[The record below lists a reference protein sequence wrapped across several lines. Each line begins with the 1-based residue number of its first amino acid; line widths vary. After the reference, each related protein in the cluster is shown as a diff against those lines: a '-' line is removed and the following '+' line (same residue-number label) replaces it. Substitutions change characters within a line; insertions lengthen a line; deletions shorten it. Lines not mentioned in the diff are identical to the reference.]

1 MLFLYFFTS
10 QGQKSTVRGQC
21 IDFIYSFRHIVY
33 IIFLCARKS
42 FNISKE
48 REVLIMKKTGKKLI
62 ALATVSVLSLGS
74 VLTAYAVHDPINGGS
89 DGTTSIKSAGGAYR
103 TCTVTT
109 STRYVCDAV
118 ESLGVTK
125 IINGAVTDSFS
136 KKNQS
141 SIQATV
147 SSTSHSQGKVI
158 VCTGTHVVTVSGKAH
173 YFGSSAQY

>member
-1 MLFLYFFTS
+1 
-10 QGQKSTVRGQC
+10 
-21 IDFIYSFRHIVY
+21 
-33 IIFLCARKS
+33 
-42 FNISKE
+42 
-48 REVLIMKKTGKKLI
+48 MKKAGKRLI

-89 DGTTSIKSAGGAYR
+89 DGTTSIKSAGGDYR

-118 ESLGVTK
+118 ESSGVTK

-141 SIQATV
+141 SIQAPV
-147 SSTSHSQGKVI
+147 SSTSHSQGKI
-158 VCTGTHVVTVSGKAH
+158 IACNGTHSVTVSGTK
-173 YFGSSAQY
+173 YSFGSYAQY

>member
-21 IDFIYSFRHIVY
+21 IDFISSFRHIVY
-33 IIFLCARKS
+33 ITFLCARKS

-48 REVLIMKKTGKKLI
+48 REVLIMKQTKKKLI

-74 VLTAYAVHDPINGGS
+74 VLTAQATHSPVNGGS
-89 DGTTSIKSAGGAYR
+89 DGTTSIKSAGGDYR

-109 STRYVCDAV
+109 STRYVCDSV
-118 ESLGVTK
+118 ESSGITK
-125 IINGAVTDSFS
+125 IINGSITDKFS
-136 KKNQS
+136 KKNES

-158 VCTGTHVVTVSGKAH
+158 ECTGTHVVTVSGTKY

>member
-62 ALATVSVLSLGS
+62 ALATVSILSLGS
-74 VLTAYAVHDPINGGS
+74 VLTAQATHSPVNGVS
-89 DGTTSIKSAGGAYR
+89 DGTTSIKSAGGDYR

-118 ESLGVTK
+118 EASGITN
-125 IINGAVTDSFS
+125 IINGSVTDTFS
-136 KKNQS
+136 KRNES
-141 SIQATV
+141 SIRATV
-147 SSTSHSQGKVI
+147 SSTSHSQGKI
-158 VCTGTHVVTVSGKAH
+158 IACNGTHSVTVSGTK
-173 YFGSSAQY
+173 YSFGSYAQY